1 MTQQDPVE
9 AAEFGQ
15 EESKIEDSGEK
26 SKKQHFT
33 VKKVKKSKKE
43 TGKKLNYKIK
53 LSRLPDLKSN

>member
-33 VKKVKKSKKE
+33 VKKGKE
-43 TGKKLNYKIK
+43 KQEANGQET
-53 LSRLPDLKSN
+53 

>member
-33 VKKVKKSKKE
+33 VKKVKKSKK
-43 TGKKLNYKIK
+43 
-53 LSRLPDLKSN
+53 